1 MTITERLNQF
11 YQSGAEEMRLTS
23 KQGQVEFIITTE
35 YIDKYLKLGD
45 CILEVGCGT
54 GRYSLHYARQG
65 YEVDAVELV
74 QENLDIMAQNTLPTD
89 KVRAI
94 QGNALDLSAY
104 ENETFDITLVLG
116 PMYHLFEEADKLQC
130 MKEAYRVTKKGGVV
144 YFAYTQFDP
153 SMIQAAFGKNMYDYL
168 VENTMLDDTTY
179 LPINK
184 PEAVFCL
191 YRKDD
196 IDELNRHFAATRLH
210 YVGTDMF
217 AHYNREMLHDM
228 DEAMFERY
236 VGYTRTICE
245 NDNLVGVSNHV
256 LDILKKSV

>member
-1 MTITERLNQF
+1 MTITEYLNNF
-11 YQSGAEEMRLTS
+11 YQNGAEEMRLTS
-23 KQGQVEFIITTE
+23 RQGQVEFIITTE
-35 YIDKYLKLGD
+35 YIDKYLKTGD
-45 CILEVGCGT
+45 HILEVGCGT
-54 GRYSLHYARQG
+54 GRYSLYYTRKG

-74 QENLDIMAQNTLPTD
+74 KENLDIMAKNTLPTD

-104 ENETFDITLVLG
+104 ADETFDMTLVLG
-116 PMYHLFEEADKLQC
+116 PMYHLFEKTDKLQC
-130 MKEAYRVTKKGGVV
+130 MKEAYRVTKKDGLV

-153 SMIQAAFGKNMYDYL
+153 SMVQAAFGKNMYDYL
-168 VENTMLDDTTY
+168 VENAMLDDQTF

-217 AHYNREMLHDM
+217 AHYTREMLRDM

-245 NDNLVGVSNHV
+245 IDNLVGVSNHV
-256 LDILKKSV
+256 LDILRK

>member
-1 MTITERLNQF
+1 MKTTEYLKNF
-11 YQSGAEEMRLTS
+11 YQNGAEEQRLTTR
-23 KQGQVEFIITTE
+23 QGQVEFIITTD
-35 YIDKYLKLGD
+35 YIDKYLKSGD
-45 CILEVGCGT
+45 RILEVGCGT
-54 GRYSLHYARQG
+54 GRYSLYYARKG

-74 QENLDIMAQNTLPTD
+74 QENLDIMAKNTLPTD

-94 QGNALDLSAY
+94 QGNALDLSSY
-104 ENETFDITLVLG
+104 EDETFDITLVLG
-116 PMYHLFEEADKLQC
+116 PMYHLFDEEDKLQG
-130 MKEAYRVTKKGGVV
+130 MKEAYRVTKKEGLV

-153 SMIQAAFGKNMYDYL
+153 SMIQAAFGKNMYDDL
-168 VENTMLDDTTY
+168 VEKAMLDETTF

-196 IDELNRHFAATRLH
+196 IDQLNQHFAATRLH

-217 AHYNREMLHDM
+217 AHYNREMLRDM
-228 DEAMFERY
+228 DEKMFARY

-245 NDNLVGVSNHV
+245 NENLVGVSNHV
-256 LDILKKSV
+256 LDILRK